1 MSFSLHPYNKVPLW
15 KNPHGKSFSMDF
27 PIIEANYSTEAEL
40 HNENIR
46 IILNEMDDAQSKTTN
61 VKAKMS
67 EWYMHHHYTEFQW
80 VCDKALNLAERNSPH
95 KVDYKVN
102 DCWGAIYRKGDW
114 TKKHDHWPN
123 VWSFV
128 YYVDCSDDCSPLLFH
143 EAPQG
148 THYVYPKIGKMVLFP
163 SVLVHSVPK
172 QTCDF
177 DRIMV
182 AGNIE
187 LSK

>member
-1 MSFSLHPYNKVPLW
+1 
-15 KNPHGKSFSMDF
+15 MDF
-27 PIIEANYSTEAEL
+27 PIVEVNYSTEAEL
-40 HNENIR
+40 YNEGIR
-46 IILNEMDDAQSKTTN
+46 IILDEMYYAHFNTTN

-67 EWYMHHHYTEFQW
+67 QWYMHKDYKEFSW
-80 VCDKALNLAERNSPH
+80 VCSKAEKLAIRNSPH
-95 KVDYKVN
+95 QVDYEVS
-102 DCWGAIYRKGDW
+102 DCWGAVYKKGEY

-128 YYVDCSDDCSPLLFH
+128 YYVDCCEEGSPLLFY

-148 THYVYPKIGKMVLFP
+148 THYIYPKIGKMVLFP

-172 QTCDF
+172 QTCNH

-182 AGNIE
+182 AGNIG

>member
-1 MSFSLHPYNKVPLW
+1 MQL
-15 KNPHGKSFSMDF
+15 

-40 HNENIR
+40 HNENIS

-80 VCDKALNLAERNSPH
+80 VCDKAINLAERNSPH
-95 KVDYKVN
+95 QVDYKVY

-128 YYVDCSDDCSPLLFH
+128 YYVDCSDDCAPLLFNDGYDDWGFNL
-143 EAPQG
+143 EVRPI
-148 THYVYPKIGKMVLFP
+148 IGKMVLFP
-163 SVLVHSVPK
+163 SVLVHSVPE

-177 DRIMV
+177 ERIMV
-182 AGNIE
+182 AGNIC